1 MIDTPSRGGIKSVDP
16 ITKLSFDETLVD
28 LGKVVRGEKR
38 EHTFTFVNVGTSDV
52 EIDLVSSCECTTV
65 DWPKGE
71 VIRPG
76 GKGTIDII
84 FDSTEK
90 EESETVDVD
99 VILKNTDEKGNP
111 IFYILQYKF
120 ELVDP

>member
-1 MIDTPSRGGIKSVDP
+1 MIDTPPRGGIKSVDP
-16 ITKLSFDETLVD
+16 ITKLSFDDSLVD
-28 LGKVVRGEKR
+28 LGKVIRGESR
-38 EHTFTFVNVGTSDV
+38 EHTFTFTNIGTTDV

-65 DWPKGE
+65 DWPKGQ
-71 VIRPG
+71 VFKPG
-76 GKGTIDII
+76 AKGEINII

-99 VILKNTDEKGNP
+99 VILKNTDNNGNP